1 MDPSNSDS
9 MARLLGNDGPVAG
22 QVPGFRARDEQL
34 ELAEAVAAALAE
46 GRHLLAE
53 AGTGVG
59 KTFAYLVPALAA
71 RQRVIVSTGTRH
83 LQDQLFHRD
92 LPVIMAALGQEGQE
106 DQLALLKGRSNYL
119 CLQRMD
125 TARDRTDLGR
135 REHER
140 LEALSIWARE
150 TASGDLAEG
159 PEIAEDSRLRPLV
172 TSTAENCLGQDCPF
186 YSDCFVLRARQQ
198 AMERRVVVVNHHLLL
213 ADFALREEGFGELL
227 PRADAVIVDEAHQLP
242 ETAGRYFGETLSARQ
257 VRDLAG
263 DLLGEALRAS
273 ALTREF
279 RTELDALAHQ
289 VAVVRES
296 LDQGAARRRWEPA
309 EETDAATGLRE
320 LAAALDAVNQ
330 RLEGIGSPS
339 RGIDHCRRRAL
350 RLRRQLDT
358 FLDDGDDGD
367 EGTDKEP
374 VVRWLEL
381 TGRGF
386 SLHATPL
393 STAER
398 LGEWISSSG
407 MPWVFT
413 SATLAVRGELD
424 HFRDR
429 LGLGEADGLVLG
441 SPFDYPRNAVLL
453 HPRRMPDPRDPEYT
467 AAVVDQALPLV
478 TAAPGGSFLLFTSHR
493 ALQEAARLLEERID
507 RPLLV
512 QGEAPRAQLLENFR
526 EHGDAVLLGTQ
537 SFWEGVDVKGE
548 ALSVVVIDK
557 LPFAS
562 PGDPVV
568 EARIQAIKEAGGS
581 PFMDWQLP
589 QAVITLKQGVGRLIR
604 GVEDRGVMM
613 IADPR
618 LLRRGYGRSFLDS
631 LPPMARTRDPDEA
644 ADFLRGAPA
653 PVREPEGVA
662 E

>member
-1 MDPSNSDS
+1 MDG
-9 MARLLGNDGPVAG
+9 LLGDDGPVAA
-22 QVPGFRARDEQL
+22 QIAGFRARDEQIT
-34 ELAEAVAAALAE
+34 LAEAVASALE
-46 GRHLLAE
+46 KRHHLLAE

-59 KTFAYLVPALAA
+59 KTFAYLAPVLASH
-71 RQRVIVSTGTRH
+71 RRVILSTGTRH
-83 LQDQLFHRD
+83 LQDQLCHRD
-92 LPVIMAALGQEGQE
+92 LPVMMAALGQEGQE
-106 DQLALLKGRSNYL
+106 DQVALLKGRSNYL

-135 REHER
+135 REHQR
-140 LEALSIWARE
+140 LEDLSVWARE
-150 TASGDLAEG
+150 TDSGDLAEG

-186 YSDCFVLRARQQ
+186 YSDCFVLRARQR

-227 PRADAVIVDEAHQLP
+227 PRAEAVIVDEAHQLP

-257 VRDLAG
+257 VRELAG
-263 DLLGEALRAS
+263 DLLGEALRNS
-273 ALTREF
+273 ALSTEF
-279 RTELDALAHQ
+279 RAELDELAHR
-289 VAVVRES
+289 VAVLREH
-296 LDQGAARRRWEPA
+296 LDEGAARRRWEPTEEPAAAA
-309 EETDAATGLRE
+309 ELQA
-320 LAAALDAVNQ
+320 LAQALDAVNR
-330 RLEGIGSPS
+330 RLEAIGSPS
-339 RGIDHCRRRAL
+339 RGMDHGRRRAL
-350 RLRRQLDT
+350 NLRGQLEL
-358 FLDDGDDGD
+358 FLDEADGG
-367 EGTDKEP
+367 EP

-393 STAER
+393 STADR
-398 LGEWISSSG
+398 LGEWISSSE

-424 HFRDR
+424 HFRSR
-429 LGLGEADGLVLG
+429 LGLGEAEGLVLG
-441 SPFDYPRNAVLL
+441 SPFDYARNAVLF
-453 HPRRMPDPRDPEYT
+453 HPRGLPDPRDPDYT

-478 TAAPGGSFLLFTSHR
+478 EAADGGSFLLFTSHR
-493 ALQEAARLLEERID
+493 ALQAAARLLEDRTER
-507 RPLLV
+507 PVLV
-512 QGEAPRAQLLENFR
+512 QGQAPRAQLLENFR
-526 EHGDAVLLGTQ
+526 EQGNAVLLGTQ
-537 SFWEGVDVKGE
+537 SFWEGVDVKGP

-568 EARIQAIKEAGGS
+568 EARIQAIREAGGS

-618 LLRRGYGRSFLDS
+618 LLRRGYGRSFLES
-631 LPPMARTRDPDEA
+631 LPPMARTRDPEQA
-644 ADFLRGAPA
+644 AAFLRGAPA
-653 PVREPEGVA
+653 PVREAEGVT